1 MLKLLYAAVLCT
13 AIQLTALAE
22 VKVYPAPEKEAKFE
36 NCTLK
41 VDGKN
46 VDVYECTV
54 SKYPINQVWPGYQ
67 RPIEQ
72 TEKAGFAYWDMGEDG
87 ATIEITTTKT
97 NCRNVVVRPLSL
109 GIKPQFKK
117 NKITFKL
124 NKIKPIVV
132 EINGYH
138 HALHLFPNPIQDDS
152 ALKKTTLCAPQCSYC
167 STYLNE
173 IPKDRDPHY
182 YYFAPGRHDVG
193 TLLLKSNDRVHIA
206 AGAVVYGSFVADD
219 AENIKIT
226 GRGILDGSKIERAD
240 KWARGGF
247 GCLHFRNC
255 KNVSVDGIVLRDPN
269 SWCINVR
276 RCTDVD
282 ISNLKL
288 VGLWRYNS
296 DGIDVW
302 DSANVSF
309 KDSFIRGYDDSF
321 IIRADNINNKK
332 ISVEN
337 CVMWNDWGLSL
348 AIWAWSQGGK
358 GKSFEDISFK
368 NIDVIRT
375 TGQAIHISNK
385 SQAAVRNVKF
395 ENINIE
401 YDAWTPRQILQRK
414 ENKAELYVP
423 DPNDKFVPLAIFN
436 ESTAKDSLIENVSY
450 ENINIVGRSDA
461 PSIIRSRN
469 ATCPIKNITVKNLK
483 INGKDANGAASANM
497 NIQNAEVTFQ

>member
-1 MLKLLYAAVLCT
+1 MTKTTLTIFLALGISFAASAKVLIC
-13 AIQLTALAE
+13 
-22 VKVYPAPEKEAKFE
+22 PAPEKEAKFG

-193 TLLLKSNDRVHIA
+193 TLRLKSNDRVHIA

-255 KNVSVDGIVLRDPN
+255 KNVSVDGIILRDPN
-269 SWCINVR
+269 SWTVNVR
-276 RCTDVD
+276 RCENVD
-282 ISNLKL
+282 ISNLKF

-296 DGIDVW
+296 DGIDIW
-302 DSANVSF
+302 DSKNVTF
-309 KDSFIRGYDDSF
+309 KDCFIRAYDDS
-321 IIRADNINNKK
+321 IIVRATGPDNKNIF
-332 ISVEN
+332 VEN
-337 CVMWNDWGLSL
+337 CVIWNDWGKSL
-348 AIWAWSQGGK
+348 AISLHGKPQGA
-358 GKSFEDISFK
+358 ENISFK
-368 NIDVIRT
+368 NIDIIRPSSD
-375 TGQAIHISNK
+375 AIHFANYDT
-385 SQAAVRNVKF
+385 AACMKNVRC

-401 YDAWTPRQILQRK
+401 VDDIMPRQLLQKKRGEVYK
-414 ENKAELYVP
+414 FKPNDNYVP
-423 DPNDKFVPLAIFN
+423 RIIYVYLNSPKGVIDNISF
-436 ESTAKDSLIENVSY
+436 
-450 ENINIVGRSDA
+450 ENIKITGNENAESRFKGHNAEHPISNISV
-461 PSIIRSRN
+461 
-469 ATCPIKNITVKNLK
+469 KNIS
-483 INGKDANGAASANM
+483 INGKVAENLKDANIRVGKFVEK
-497 NIQNAEVTFQ
+497 IKIEK